1 MRYSNNTKFTSLLK
15 QLGTFKNDKIQS
27 RLDKI
32 QTNTT
37 LLLDY
42 EYEKYSL
49 QLTKLYNTNTK
60 EYKQSSKNHSNLKTY
75 ENNQQSKS
83 YSNSKIK
90 TNRSETH
97 NKYKYQNNIYS
108 INKIIEK
115 QPDLG
120 VFVHKKN
127 NYLDNY
133 SLSIFKTLD
142 SKIRNSSD
150 RVYNNLYLKNMKI
163 KCIDIFNKQQY
174 YKKYSYSSKDFKKSD
189 LENVFSM
196 NLSITLP
203 MIKVYANIF
212 GFNIIYKD
220 IDSKYQYFTRF
231 IKENCTILMVE
242 DNSNIYTLY
251 DKSQM
256 FIRGITLSNIL
267 EINKKFDEKNLSK
280 SKLCEIQNIAKMKN
294 IDVKKNGKTGKINKT
309 KQELIDEIIKI

>member
-1 MRYSNNTKFTSLLK
+1 MRYCNNTKFTSLLK

-49 QLTKLYNTNTK
+49 QLTKLYNANTK
-60 EYKQSSKNHSNLKTY
+60 EYKQSSKNDINLKTY
-75 ENNQQSKS
+75 KNNQQSKS
-83 YSNSKIK
+83 YPK
-90 TNRSETH
+90 TTRTETH

-108 INKIIEK
+108 INKIIDK
-115 QPDLG
+115 HPNLG
-120 VFVHKKN
+120 VFIHKKN

-150 RVYNNLYLKNMKI
+150 RVYNKLYLKNMKL

-189 LENVFSM
+189 LENAFSM
-196 NLSITLP
+196 NLSITLT

-220 IDSKYQYFTRF
+220 IDSKYLYLTRF
-231 IKENCTILMVE
+231 VKENCTILMVE
-242 DNSNIYTLY
+242 DNNNIYTLY
-251 DKSQM
+251 DKSQL
-256 FIRGITLSNIL
+256 FVRGITLSNIL
-267 EINKKFDEKNLSK
+267 EIKSNKLLLPS
-280 SKLCEIQNIAKMKN
+280 I
-294 IDVKKNGKTGKINKT
+294 
-309 KQELIDEIIKI
+309 